1 MKKIVIWVVVKMSLP
16 QDRRKGQQRKLED
29 KREVEE
35 LVRVVDQEDRGVLE
49 EEVDNHIQNNIDRM
63 QGLGVEVELE
73 VEVAHTVEV
82 EV

>member
-1 MKKIVIWVVVKMSLP
+1 
-16 QDRRKGQQRKLED
+16 
-29 KREVEE
+29 
-35 LVRVVDQEDRGVLE
+35 VLE